1 MISMTKKID
10 LSTLYKKKI
19 RLTKIAAAISFIF
32 FWLEKEEGGA
42 ISKAIDL
49 NLNIDKTESK
59 RTFPFSPA
67 GQRLYQ

>member
-32 FWLEKEEGGA
+32 FGWKKKKVEQLAK
-42 ISKAIDL
+42 L
-49 NLNIDKTESK
+49 LT
-59 RTFPFSPA
+59 
-67 GQRLYQ
+67 